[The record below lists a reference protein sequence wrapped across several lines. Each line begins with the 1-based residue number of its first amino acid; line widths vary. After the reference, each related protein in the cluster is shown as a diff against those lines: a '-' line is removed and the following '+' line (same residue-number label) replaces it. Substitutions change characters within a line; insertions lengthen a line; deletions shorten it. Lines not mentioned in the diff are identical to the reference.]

1 MTLNTLKSLWKDN
14 KLAIH
19 NRLNKATFEALKLLY
34 EDHPLPLLF
43 WFEDDEG
50 DYKTVEVRSWQS
62 LRKLK
67 SFKRFY
73 ADTDG
78 SFTFTLEPTE
88 ILEIFKNNL
97 CLQKTTPTPL
107 P

>member
-1 MTLNTLKSLWKDN
+1 MTLQYLKDLWQEN
-14 KLAIH
+14 ELAVH
-19 NRLNKATFEALKLLY
+19 NRQNKATFDALKLLY
-34 EDHPLPLLF
+34 NDPLPWYF

-50 DYKTVEVRSWQS
+50 DHKTVEVRSWQS

-73 ADTDG
+73 ADTGG

-97 CLQKTTPTPL
+97 CP
-107 P
+107 